1 MRLAAPV
8 PSAHARRPPPPPSRS
23 APALPTRQNGGA
35 HLSSGSRR
43 RRSALRL
50 ASPPLSPA
58 HCTVSWRRPSRSF
71 GAYFRSCA
79 VGGGGRSVRRRSGPE
94 RSGER
99 RGEAGG
105 GRGVGGAPGKGVGGR
120 PGGGGSGSAGEAL
133 TPRRCSLRSGP
144 ACRASGLTAAPPQIP
159 SAVRGGWGP
168 FCPPYKHC
176 VWRPVSPPPPP
187 ERGFGFGGLCF
198 PPPPKKYPK
207 SWGSPLPPPLKTHI
221 LGIPFPPPLKTP

>member
-71 GAYFRSCA
+71 GVYFRSCA

-105 GRGVGGAPGKGVGGR
+105 GRGVGGAPGKGGGGR
-120 PGGGGSGSAGEAL
+120 RGGGGSGSAGEAL

-176 VWRPVSPPPPP
+176 VWRPVSPPQNIFDLGDP
-187 ERGFGFGGLCF
+187 CC
-198 PPPPKKYPK
+198 PPPKKNPK

-221 LGIPFPPPLKTP
+221 LGIPSPPPLKTP